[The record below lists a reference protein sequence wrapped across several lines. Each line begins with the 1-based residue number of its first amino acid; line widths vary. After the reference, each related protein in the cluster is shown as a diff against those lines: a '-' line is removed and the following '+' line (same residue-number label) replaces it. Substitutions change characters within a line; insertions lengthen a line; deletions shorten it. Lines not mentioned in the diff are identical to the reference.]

1 MQTHSG
7 DLPTLPAG
15 ATLPALFAAQVA
27 RSPAAIALEFEGERL
42 SYAQLDARAD
52 QIAARLRAAGVG
64 RESIV
69 ALALP
74 RSLDLPAAML
84 GIMKTGAAFLPLDP
98 DYPAARLACML
109 ADAQPVCMLTSTALD
124 QRLPQGVQRL
134 LLDAPQPDPV
144 PAAEAGRTDAA
155 PAAGPLRDGAAY
167 LIYTSG
173 STGQPKGVLVTHAGI
188 AGLASAQIE
197 RFAIGA
203 DARVL
208 QFASSSFDAAV
219 SELCIALL
227 AGACLVL
234 APAGRLLPGDALV
247 ALINQAGVTH
257 ATLPPSAL
265 AAMPAQA
272 LPTLRTLIVAGEPCP
287 PHLVEQWSAGRR
299 MINAY
304 GPTESTVCATMS
316 EPLSGP
322 VVPALGLPLP
332 GLRVQLLDDALLP
345 VADGAAGELY
355 IAGAGLARGYL
366 GRPDLT
372 AERFLPDP
380 AGPPGARMYRSG
392 DLARRHADG
401 RLDFLGRAD
410 HQIKLRGFRIE
421 PGEVESVLMTQPG
434 VAAVAVV
441 AREDRPGEPL
451 LVGYLVGAPGAVLD
465 LGALRQS
472 LALQLPDYMVPA
484 ALLQLD
490 ALPLTPNGK
499 LDRQTLP
506 APRFDAEGHAAP
518 RSPREEALAGLFAE
532 ILGLN
537 LVGIDASFFDLGG
550 HSLSA
555 TRLISRIR
563 ATLGVELE
571 LDDVFDAPTVAGLA
585 ERVEHAP
592 PARRPAALRAA

>member
-1 MQTHSG
+1 MQTNNG
-7 DLPTLPAG
+7 GLPALPPG

-27 RSPAAIALEFEGERL
+27 RSPTAIALEFEGERL
-42 SYAQLDARAD
+42 SYAQLDARAE

-64 RESIV
+64 REAIV

-84 GIMKTGAAFLPLDP
+84 GIMKAGAAFLPLDP
-98 DYPAARLACML
+98 DYPAARLAYML
-109 ADAQPVCMLTSTALD
+109 ADAQPVCLLTSAALD
-124 QRLPQGVQRL
+124 GRLPQGVPRM
-134 LLDAPQPDPV
+134 LLDAP
-144 PAAEAGRTDAA
+144 AAVAECLTDAG
-155 PAAGPLRDGAAY
+155 PVPLRDGAAY

-208 QFASSSFDAAV
+208 QFASASFDAAF

-234 APAGRLLPGDALV
+234 APAARLLPGDALV

-272 LPTLRTLIVAGEPCP
+272 MPTLRTLIVAGEQCP

-316 EPLSGP
+316 APLSGAVAP
-322 VVPALGLPLP
+322 SLGLPLA
-332 GLRVQLLDDALLP
+332 GLRVQLFDDALQP
-345 VADGAAGELY
+345 VADGEAGELY

-366 GRPDLT
+366 GRPGLT

-421 PGEVESVLMTQPG
+421 PGEVESVLMKQPG
-434 VAAVAVV
+434 VAAAVV
-441 AREDRPGEPL
+441 VSREDRPGAPL
-451 LVGYLVGAPGAVLD
+451 LVGYLAGAPGAVLD
-465 LGALRQS
+465 AGALRQS

-499 LDRQTLP
+499 LDRQSLP
-506 APRFDAEGHAAP
+506 APTFDGDGHTAP

-532 ILGLN
+532 ILGLE

-563 ATLGVELE
+563 ATLGVQLELE
-571 LDDVFDAPTVAGLA
+571 DVFDAPTVAGLA

-592 PARRPAALRAA
+592 PVRRPAALRAA